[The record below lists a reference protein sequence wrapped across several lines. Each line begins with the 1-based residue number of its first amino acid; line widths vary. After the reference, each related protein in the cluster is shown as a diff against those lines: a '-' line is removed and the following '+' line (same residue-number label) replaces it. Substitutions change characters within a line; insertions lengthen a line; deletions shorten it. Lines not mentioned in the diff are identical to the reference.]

1 MYAIG
6 DRPNPALP
14 VAFVKVQN
22 QAQTIVNTFQFLFY
36 KTPHNDD
43 IGSIQRRVCCSD
55 FSNKEELP
63 RLFSVVNDIYRND
76 VYGIFMSRIWLL
88 PIIVVLAGIIL
99 ASAALVSLNSIRAQ
113 EGEIFSS
120 NLSGKD
126 EVPPTSS
133 NAVGWAKFQTNDN
146 GTQISYWLN
155 ITGLNKITGSHIH
168 TAGPGKNGDV
178 VATLSGQESTR
189 DNNATLALRG
199 NITKDNL
206 EGPLKGKDI
215 SELESLMSDGNVY
228 VNVHTEEFHDGA
240 IRGQIASGLPTIVNS
255 SSSGS
260 PESNSTNSSQG

>member
-1 MYAIG
+1 
-6 DRPNPALP
+6 
-14 VAFVKVQN
+14 
-22 QAQTIVNTFQFLFY
+22 
-36 KTPHNDD
+36 
-43 IGSIQRRVCCSD
+43 
-55 FSNKEELP
+55 
-63 RLFSVVNDIYRND
+63 
-76 VYGIFMSRIWLL
+76 MSRVWLL
-88 PIIVVLAGIIL
+88 PIIVLVAGIIL
-99 ASAALVSLNSIRAQ
+99 ASAALVSLNSVRAQ

-133 NAVGWAKFQTNDN
+133 SAVGWAKFQTNDN

-168 TAGPGKNGDV
+168 NAGPGKNGDI

-189 DNNATLALRG
+189 DNNATLTLKG

-228 VNVHTEEFHDGA
+228 VNVHTDEFHDGA
-240 IRGQIASGLPTIVNS
+240 IRGQIASGLPAIVNS
-255 SSSGS
+255 SGS
-260 PESNSTNSSQG
+260 TESNSTNSSQG